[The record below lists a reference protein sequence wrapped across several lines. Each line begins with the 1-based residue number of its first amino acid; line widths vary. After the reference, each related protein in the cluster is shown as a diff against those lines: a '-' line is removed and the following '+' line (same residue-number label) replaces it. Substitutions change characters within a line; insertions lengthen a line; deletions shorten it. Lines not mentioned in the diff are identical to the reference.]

1 MYMSKN
7 SMCTVEIFL
16 ETKQGRCSQRY
27 NSENELVIASSYLP
41 PEVKAR
47 IKQNKCSFCT
57 AW

>member
-1 MYMSKN
+1 MSKN